1 MPPFLA
7 SSFSYYPLP
16 HCRGPPPDA
25 LKQIDALSFHMP
37 LFCIHLPEQCTYSFL
52 VIPSQLLT
60 CNICS
65 LEAFLLSFYCN
76 KDSLPKNLVS
86 QSTCTF
92 GSIILSLVQQDQ
104 KCLSSS
110 LISETMTSSGGCFL
124 FSVHNLL
131 ESISVF
137 QTHLLFKI

>member
-1 MPPFLA
+1 MVKQVLFYINLYTLFVPHLFLQ
-7 SSFSYYPLP
+7 YPLCLHVP
-16 HCRGPPPDA
+16 
-25 LKQIDALSFHMP
+25 
-37 LFCIHLPEQCTYSFL
+37 
-52 VIPSQLLT
+52 
-60 CNICS
+60 
-65 LEAFLLSFYCN
+65 
-76 KDSLPKNLVS
+76 

-124 FSVHNLL
+124 FSIHNLL